1 MTDFKKQL
9 QSCRTLTEALPI
21 MEALKVRPSQRKLIE
36 TAIQL
41 GNSPDNRQKAYGL
54 DFMQTAIKELEDDE
68 KKNLK
73 EDNGGAHR
81 DQGGEADI
89 SGIIKKNQEADMITG
104 ALDSHQSS
112 DIDQPYPKEG
122 TNAPQNDIEGT
133 DSATGENQ
141 MGGIKENMPGM
152 PPMQPQQMGAPPMG
166 QMPPQP
172 GMPPMA
178 PDLMKQ
184 MAPQM
189 PQMPPMNTQQQMRQ
203 MQYTIDVNFKRLNP
217 LIREVKKLR
226 EANVA
231 LDHKVQELENQKGAM
246 RLDIDKVKANSVV
259 RDHAIRETTSM
270 YDGVN
275 FPEPTQYTRMELEN
289 TRQHIADIDKQLSQA
304 SPYK

>member
-1 MTDFKKQL
+1 MTDFKQRL
-9 QSCRTLTEALPI
+9 QACRTITEALPI

-41 GNSPDNRQKAYGL
+41 KNSPDNRQKAYGL
-54 DFMQTAIKELEDDE
+54 DFMQTAIREMEDDDE
-68 KKNLK
+68 HKVK

-133 DSATGENQ
+133 DSASGENQ
-141 MGGIKENMPGM
+141 MGGIKENMGM
-152 PPMQPQQMGAPPMG
+152 PPMGGQPQQMGGMG
-166 QMPPQP
+166 PQMPPAP

-203 MQYTIDVNFKRLNP
+203 MQYTVEANFKRLNP

-226 EANVA
+226 EANIA
-231 LDHKVQELENQKGAM
+231 LDKKVQELENQKGVM
-246 RLDIDKVKANSVV
+246 KLDIDKVKNSSVV
-259 RDHAIRETTSM
+259 RDHPIRETSL

-275 FPEPTQYTRMELEN
+275 FPQPTQFNRVALEE
-289 TRQHIADIDKQLSQA
+289 TRQHIRDIDKQLSQ
-304 SPYK
+304 STPYK

>member
-1 MTDFKKQL
+1 MTDFKKAL
-9 QSCRTLTEALPI
+9 QACRTLTEALPI
-21 MEALKVRPSQRKLIE
+21 METLKVRPSQRKLIE

-41 GNSPDNRQKAYGL
+41 KNSPDNRQVAYGL

-68 KKNLK
+68 QKNLK

-152 PPMQPQQMGAPPMG
+152 PQQMPPQQMGGMG

-231 LDHKVQELENQKGAM
+231 LDHKIQELENQKGAM

-259 RDHAIRETTSM
+259 RDHGIRETTSM

-275 FPEPTQYTRMELEN
+275 FPQPTQYTRMELEN